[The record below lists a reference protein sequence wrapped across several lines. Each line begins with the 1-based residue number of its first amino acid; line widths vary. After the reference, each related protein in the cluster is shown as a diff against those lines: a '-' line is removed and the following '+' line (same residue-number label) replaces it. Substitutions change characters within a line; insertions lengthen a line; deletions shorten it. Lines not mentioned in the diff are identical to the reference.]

1 MAFLKY
7 LQQRLLDLYREFPE
21 NLNEVNIQMKPN
33 NLTITTSEQTIN
45 IPTDSVKKINYTPYL
60 LDLFNAELDFDF
72 GLYAETDLQKLTQ
85 YIENESNPNGKRLLA
100 YSLIETKMNQ
110 LIKDETKGEALKQLK
125 KYSQQNTSRL
135 RQIAKRAN
143 KLMQEVNEFPI
154 RLTTKVTPR
163 WLYRLT
169 EGELEEFILKY
180 KEMNNLE
187 YHFAGAQ
194 I

>member
-33 NLTITTSEQTIN
+33 NLTIITSEQTIN

>member
-45 IPTDSVKKINYTPYL
+45 ILTDSVKKINYTPYL
-60 LDLFNAELDFDF
+60 LDLFNAKLDFDF

-135 RQIAKRAN
+135 RQIAKRVN

-180 KEMNNLE
+180 KEMSN
-187 YHFAGAQ
+187 
-194 I
+194 